1 MAIRYLDNINLEE
14 NQLLNASLQQV
25 SSDPTGF
32 EGQIIYNTT
41 TDTLKYYAGATGS
54 GAWVSLDGTG
64 DITGVTAGSGLTGG
78 GTSGNVTLTVGAGT
92 GITVNASSVAVD
104 STVVRTSG
112 NQTIGGL
119 KTFTTIPVAPTAPIG
134 DDSTKLA
141 TTAWVKDQ
149 GYVDD
154 SGVTSITL
162 AADSG
167 SGTAIT
173 GVGTQTFVGAGLM
186 STAVTGTTVTIS
198 TTATNNLGDVLSVGA
213 GDTTFIDGTSTGGTT
228 PSISMALSATG
239 TPSSSTYLRGD
250 NTWSTIAAGYASWI
264 ARADA
269 GTQNSILTGDTVDIA
284 GGTGLSSAIG
294 TVGSVSTVTM
304 NLNNTTV
311 TAGSYTLA
319 NITVDA
325 QGRITAAASGSSGS
339 MTSWRITGDTG
350 TTTSVT
356 QNQLVDI
363 QGGTGINTSASGLTI
378 DVELDLDELP
388 TVTSYNGATEYI
400 PMVTAGNTSS
410 KILGNNI
417 SVTQLGEPTAN
428 FDVDTHKV
436 INVVNPTASQDAA
449 TKNYVDTT
457 FAGSGA
463 LIFQGGYNA
472 ATNTPDLDVSPSASI
487 KQGWTYA
494 VTAAGNF
501 FTEAVED
508 GDLLIAESDAPTTLA
523 AWTVVQNNIGVAT
536 AGSSDGA
543 TTKGIAG
550 FNSAHFNVTSNG
562 WVSSDIYGGGSTLGI
577 VPSGGAAGTLLNG
590 AGSWTAAYSLPEA
603 TSTVRGGIELFSN
616 TDQSVAANSV
626 SSTAS
631 RTYGSQ
637 LNSAGQLVVNV
648 PWTDNNTTYT
658 TMTATVLGLGK
669 LEDNTTQT
677 VAANAVSATASRT
690 YGVQMNSSDQLVV
703 NVPWANTQN
712 VSSVTASTAGA
723 LDGMS
728 VTPTTGAVIVGLDIN
743 SLTEIQSLADAD
755 TIPIYD
761 AGTNK
766 KVNVSNIANAVTER
780 TTFTNTNPTTGT
792 SYTIDSNTHQLGTN
806 GNRIMVELINE
817 STGATVYSDVTRSK
831 TTGLITFTFAS
842 SQAAGSLRAMLTKVS
857 A

>member
-1 MAIRYLDNINLEE
+1 MALQFLTGLDVQGNINLSKNELQNAVVQNLAVAPGTPLAGQIYFDTVLDKLRLYDGTSWLTVPDGNTAANDFLTGLAFNTSNGVLTATVS
-14 NQLLNASLQQV
+14 NQANVTVDLDGRYAQGTIGNGTLTVQGTGVLGGTGTFTANQSGNTTISVTHDTVSRTDTTSAV
-25 SSDPTGF
+25 SSNTFTSVDSVTSTA
-32 EGQIIYNTT
+32 EGHITALN
-41 TDTLKYYAGATGS
+41 LKTVTVPAGADTTYELFGVGS
-54 GAWVSLDGTG
+54 TNGTAGIQLDG
-64 DITGVTAGSGLTGG
+64 DD
-78 GTSGNVTLTVGAGT
+78 GTLDNVLIVGAGT
-92 GITVNASSVAVD
+92 SSVTRAGNVLTVTSNDQFDGTVTSVIAGTGMTQSGTSTLNPTLNVIGGSGITANANDIEVD
-104 STVVRTSG
+104 GTVVRTTN
-112 NQTIGGL
+112 NQTIAGT
-119 KTFTTIPVAPTAPIG
+119 KTFTSNIVVPVTP
-134 DDSTKLA
+134 
-141 TTAWVKDQ
+141 
-149 GYVDD
+149 
-154 SGVTSITL
+154 TL
-162 AADSG
+162 AA
-167 SGTAIT
+167 
-173 GVGTQTFVGAGLM
+173 
-186 STAVTGTTVTIS
+186 
-198 TTATNNLGDVLSVGA
+198 N
-213 GDTTFIDGTSTGGTT
+213 
-228 PSISMALSATG
+228 
-239 TPSSSTYLRGD
+239 
-250 NTWSTIAAGYASWI
+250 
-264 ARADA
+264 
-269 GTQNSILTGDTVDIA
+269 
-284 GGTGLSSAIG
+284 
-294 TVGSVSTVTM
+294 
-304 NLNNTTV
+304 
-311 TAGSYTLA
+311 
-319 NITVDA
+319 
-325 QGRITAAASGSSGS
+325 AASKS
-339 MTSWRITGDTG
+339 
-350 TTTSVT
+350 
-356 QNQLVDI
+356 
-363 QGGTGINTSASGLTI
+363 
-378 DVELDLDELP
+378 
-388 TVTSYNGATEYI
+388 
-400 PMVTAGNTSS
+400 
-410 KILGNNI
+410 
-417 SVTQLGEPTAN
+417 
-428 FDVDTHKV
+428 
-436 INVVNPTASQDAA
+436 
-449 TKNYVDTT
+449 YVDSTL
-457 FAGSGA
+457 AGSGA

-494 VTAAGNF
+494 VTTAGNF
-501 FTEAVED
+501 FAEAVED
-508 GDLLIAESDAPTTLA
+508 GDLLIAESDAPTSLA
-523 AWTVVQNNIGVAT
+523 DWTVVQNNIGVAT

-616 TDQSVAANSV
+616 TDQLVAANSA
-626 SSTAS
+626 SSTAN

-766 KVNVSNIANAVTER
+766 KVNVSNIANAVMER